1 MKGESVARD
10 VRHSSGCNH
19 DPQST
24 AYVSG
29 RLITQIRDEAMRI
42 PRMTTRR
49 FLPPLFCLV
58 SFYLPAQPTREAAD
72 LIITGG
78 TVVTMDGAR
87 TIVDDG
93 AVVVKGDTI
102 VAVGPRSALESKYQP
117 KASVGAKGKL
127 VLPGFIN
134 GHTHVPMTLFR
145 GLHDDVTLDE
155 WLRKYIF
162 PAEAR
167 NVNQQ
172 FVRWGTRLAAAEQI
186 RSGITT
192 FADMYYFED
201 AIAEE
206 TKAAG
211 MRGIL
216 GETFIDFPAPDNKS
230 EAEMLAYTET
240 FLKKWQNDPLI
251 HAAPAPHSIYTCSQ
265 KTLQDA
271 SALARKYHAP
281 ILIHVAEM
289 KKEWDDSQKQNGMS
303 PVQYLD
309 KIGVLG
315 PDVIAAH
322 CIYVDEADR
331 KTLAARQTGCVHNP
345 SSNMMLASG
354 AAPVPEMRAAGVAV
368 GLGTDGPAG
377 SNNDL
382 DIMEE
387 IDLAAKLA
395 KITKMD
401 PRALNAEAV
410 VEMATIDGAK
420 AVHMEKEIGS
430 LEKGKKADVII
441 ISLDEPNA
449 VPMYDI
455 YAQLAYAL
463 KASDVQTV
471 VIGGRVVMRDGKLMT
486 VNEAQAIAKAR
497 EYKKTIAASL
507 GLQ

>member
-1 MKGESVARD
+1 MRLSPLGE
-10 VRHSSGCNH
+10 
-19 DPQST
+19 
-24 AYVSG
+24 
-29 RLITQIRDEAMRI
+29 
-42 PRMTTRR
+42 RMTLRQALVLVLAFQ
-49 FLPPLFCLV
+49 FL
-58 SFYLPAQPTREAAD
+58 LPISISSQVPKDKVD
-72 LIITGG
+72 LLISGG
-78 TVVTMDGAR
+78 TVVTMDGTRA
-87 TIVDDG
+87 IYDDG
-93 AVVVKGDTI
+93 VVVLQGDTI
-102 VAVGPRSALESKYQP
+102 IAVGPRLELEAKYQ
-117 KASVGAKGKL
+117 ASQTIDAKGRL

-145 GLHDDVTLDE
+145 GLHDDVTLND
-155 WLRKYIF
+155 WLYKYIF
-162 PAEAR
+162 PAEKK
-167 NVNQQ
+167 NVNEE

-186 RSGITT
+186 RAGVTT

-201 AIAEE
+201 AVAEE

-211 MRGIL
+211 MRGVL

-230 EAEMLAYTET
+230 EAEMLSYTEK
-240 FLKKWQNDPLI
+240 FLKKWQGDPLI

-289 KKEWDDSQKQNGMS
+289 KKEWDDSQKQHGMS

-315 PDVIAAH
+315 PDVVAAH
-322 CIYVDEADR
+322 CIFVDAADR
-331 KTLAARQTGCVHNP
+331 KTLAQRQASCVHNP

-354 AAPVPEMRAAGVAV
+354 VSPVAELRSAGVAV

-382 DIMEE
+382 DLMEE
-387 IDLAAKLA
+387 MDLAAKLA

-401 PRALNAEAV
+401 PLAMNAKAV
-410 VEMATIDGAK
+410 VEMATIEGAK
-420 AVHMEKEIGS
+420 ALHMEKEIGS
-430 LEKGKKADVII
+430 LEPGKRADLIL

-455 YAQLAYAL
+455 YAQLAYTL
-463 KASDVQTV
+463 KASDVETV
-471 VIGGRVVMRDGKLMT
+471 IIGGRVVMRDRKLLT
-486 VNEAQAIAKAR
+486 VNEEQAIAKAR
-497 EYKKTIAASL
+497 EYKKAIAASL
-507 GLQ
+507 GLP